1 MGILMAGID
10 HSIAPIDIRTVFSF
24 TKKNMAE
31 ALEYLKQIRGIEG
44 CVLISTC
51 NRMELYLSTG
61 GEFASDIFVLLC
73 ELRNLPESLYG
84 KYRPYF
90 RFREEREAV
99 HHLFRLSGGLESRIL
114 GDDQIVTQ
122 VKDALAFARE
132 HYAADH
138 VLETLFRQAI
148 TAAKKV
154 KTYDELS
161 PSDQSV
167 VRTAIRSL
175 KEEGY
180 TFEGKKIMVIGNG
193 VMGKLAATQFQQQGA
208 DVTVTVRQYRSGV
221 VEIPKNC
228 SRIDYG
234 RRMELFGECDYV
246 LSATVSPNYTLTK
259 ELVAECRKEQATECR
274 KEQAAECTNEPEAM
288 CSEPLFGQN
297 IPAASNSDKKKSVVL
312 IDLAV
317 PRDIE
322 PAVVELDGVRLY
334 DIDCFREEAV
344 SEAQKKT
351 IADAEACFAEQM
363 EDFFAWYECVDVI
376 PKIQE
381 IKELAAI
388 DLENRLTKKLRA
400 LPMADEE
407 KAALRDDIESAAER
421 TINKLLFGLRDNVSK
436 AAFRECIE
444 GLEEVYHDTEHE

>member
-31 ALEYLKQIRGIEG
+31 ALEQLKQIRGIEG

-61 GEFASDIFVLLC
+61 DEFASDIFELLC
-73 ELRNLPESLYG
+73 ELRDLPESLYG

-122 VKDALAFARE
+122 VKNALSFARE

-167 VRTAIRSL
+167 VRTAIRTL

-259 ELVAECRKEQATECR
+259 ELVAECRKM
-274 KEQAAECTNEPEAM
+274 QAAEYTNEPEAM
-288 CSEPLFGQN
+288 CSESMSGQDT
-297 IPAASNSDKKKSVVL
+297 PAALNIEKKKTVVL

-322 PAVVELDGVRLY
+322 PAVAELDGIRLY

-344 SEAQKKT
+344 SEAQKKA
-351 IADAEACFAEQM
+351 IADAEACFAGQM
-363 EDFFAWYECVDVI
+363 EEFFAWYECVDVI

-400 LPMADEE
+400 LPMAEEE
-407 KAALRDDIESAAER
+407 KAALRGDIEAAAER
-421 TINKLLFGLRDNVSK
+421 TMNKLLFGLRDNVSK
-436 AAFRECIE
+436 AAFRECVE
-444 GLEEVYHDTEHE
+444 GLEEVYHETNHE

>member
-24 TKKNMAE
+24 TKKSMTE
-31 ALEYLKQIRGIEG
+31 ALEHLKQIKGIEG

-61 GEFASDIFVLLC
+61 EEFENDIFELLC
-73 ELRNLPESLYG
+73 ELRNLPEDLYG

-122 VKDALAFARE
+122 VKDALAFARG

-154 KTYDELS
+154 KTSDQLS

-167 VRTAIRSL
+167 VRTAIRTL

-259 ELVAECRKEQATECR
+259 ELVASHFNQ
-274 KEQAAECTNEPEAM
+274 
-288 CSEPLFGQN
+288 
-297 IPAASNSDKKKSVVL
+297 KKSVVL

-322 PAVVELDGVRLY
+322 PTVAELDGVCLY

-344 SEAQKKT
+344 SEAQKKA

-363 EDFFAWYECVDVI
+363 EDFFAWYECVDVV

-400 LPMADEE
+400 LPMAEEE
-407 KAALRDDIESAAER
+407 KASLRGDIEAAAER
-421 TINKLLFGLRDNVSK
+421 TMNKLLFGLRDTVSK
-436 AAFRECIE
+436 AAFRECVE
-444 GLEEVYHDTEHE
+444 GLEEVYHDTNHE